1 MTSERTDFADAKNH
15 AQSGN
20 RQSQNADPMPAG
32 QDCDSGNNDA
42 KFKQQQGQVRFSS
55 INEEYEP
62 PESPA
67 SGNVPA
73 SGPPSDQK
81 QEDDLRSLAA
91 TLQKSQLQESRLFN
105 FSYDPVSLPSS
116 RVASRESSDR
126 GRQEANGSG
135 VPSTHTSPP
144 ASAMQSPPLTPAA
157 THSREA
163 KNNELANTKA
173 AQTTAKQAPPLPPQQ
188 PSAITPSASPPT
200 SAPAKGAIAQSAPGS
215 RPSSTEHLA
224 RQDELTQTSS
234 HPLRGS
240 HRAQF
245 FVGPDASSRDES
257 PPMTPSVAVDSY
269 TPPGAITPIGEPDD
283 PYARSKRPP
292 QSKNLAQLDQRF
304 IFNSRD
310 MKRRGLSST
319 AHARPSTAR
328 SSSAS
333 DLKASEKRAGIF
345 GGKRDPRQSEAETK
359 PHGHM
364 AELKRFFKMGHKH
377 KRGESPTSKKS
388 SRGSGKSTPFQMAP
402 DNVPFADDH
411 GLNSKYGKL
420 GKVLGS
426 GAGGSVRLLK
436 RNSDGVTFA
445 VKQFRERHSWETTK
459 EYSKKVTAEFC
470 IGSTLHHGNIIET
483 LDIIQEGPHWYEV
496 MEYAPFDLFAIV
508 MTGKM
513 SKDEVAC
520 SFKQILSGVAYLHGM
535 GLAHR
540 DLKLDNVVVN
550 EHGIMKLIDF
560 GSAVVFRYPFEND
573 IVPASG
579 IVGSDPYLAPEVYD
593 EKKYDPRPTD
603 IWSLAIIFCCMSLR
617 RFPWKQPRVSDNS
630 YRLFVS
636 TPTPGTPVPDADPR
650 RHRPVK
656 SAPDLTTAANED
668 KAPQFAANINEEPS
682 KIMQT
687 PPRSPVKPV
696 AGNQEENQP
705 PETPQEKPQEK
716 PVVPNANCD
725 NKTNGHNK
733 PTRTTSK
740 EAPPLPPGAAQAAA
754 QRQEVIKGPWRLL
767 RLLPRESRYIIGR
780 MLKVSVKDRAT
791 LDDVLTDEWVRN
803 IKACQ
808 QEVTGELIKAQGHTH
823 VLEPPSPSAGA
834 IAGLTVDCSL
844 YPLDTIKTRLQKA
857 RHHGPSVPTPSLSLR
872 QTIRS
877 IYAGLPSV
885 LLGSAPSAASF
896 FIVYDGVKRSLL
908 SSTNPESQSRSHK
921 MLTQSL
927 ASSLGEIAACAVR
940 VPTEVVK
947 QRAQAGLFGGSS
959 LLALKD
965 ILALRHPGPTSG
977 AKRGYGRVIRE
988 LYRGASITIAR
999 EIPFT
1004 VLQFTMW
1011 EAMKEIYAKR
1021 RQQASGAGLGT
1032 AVSAQVPASTS
1043 AMFGSIA
1050 GAISAGLTTPLDVI
1064 KTRVMLARRGDGAEG
1079 NSGVRIKDVVQEI
1092 SKEGLGAFFR
1102 GIQPRIAWIG
1112 IGGAVFLG
1120 TIAQSQP
1127 PHRPFPP
1134 HFDCFTRT
1142 LVAVV
1147 PCCMARKLSHQR
1159 VTYVLP
1165 PPDAPGGHRL
1175 GVNGLAIDPVNS
1187 TLYSAGRDGVICS
1200 WDLNLPSLP
1209 SSSATNTG
1217 ATKFRNQ
1224 VQAHTHWINDI
1235 VLTRNNSALVSASSD
1250 TTVRVW
1256 RPHSEST
1263 DVPEPIGK
1271 HTDYVKALASPGS
1284 HSSWV
1289 ASGGL
1294 DHKVNLWD
1302 LNGKGQILSID
1313 ASGAE
1318 DSVKGSVYA
1327 LGAVSS
1333 VIASGGPEK
1342 LVRVWDP
1349 KSGKLITKFV
1359 GHTNNIRDILI
1370 NRDGDTIMT
1379 ASSDQTVK
1387 IWSLTAGRCMHTL
1400 TMHNDSVWSLY
1411 SNHPNLSVFYS
1422 SDRSGLVAKTDTRNA
1437 SDIEQGICVAALQEH
1452 EGVVKVVAAGDH
1464 IWTAT
1469 PKSSINRWGDID
1481 TTAEI
1486 DAPKERGTASDSNTT
1501 KADDKSP
1508 PKEKERPTKIP
1519 YESLLLLSNTSTLPS
1534 SRVPQSVAQR
1544 SIANGQP
1551 TSPQPDIDDDLGLTL
1566 PAYALP
1572 EETVEGQHGLIKHFL
1587 LNDRKRTLTQDSAGE
1602 VVLWDLLRC
1611 VPIRSFGKRHMDD
1624 VASEVNT
1631 IESVATWCTIDIRT
1645 GRLSVILEPGR
1656 CFDAEI
1662 YADEAD
1668 LPDYSEIREDQ
1679 RVNLGKWVL
1688 RWLFARLVDEQVK
1701 RDAEFRAEAKVRAE
1715 ELAKSNSESAPI
1727 DIPSKLTV
1735 PIPLDPSGRLGL
1747 ESLGSPTTPGF
1758 GIGFATTP
1766 GSLTSSVLNPGHNN
1780 HNMGTSPGESSDY
1793 LMSHQGADMARSSMS
1808 DRSSDYFSSP
1818 RAHAPPDAD
1827 KPLPTPG
1834 DQTPTPTAASGEPD
1848 KEERKKGSL
1857 LFGKK
1862 FRMDF
1867 PKKLGRTS
1875 SEVKPQI
1882 QEEKP
1887 EEPEM
1892 SSVKEEKVFEANLSG
1907 LVERARHEYEE
1918 FLSANPDQE
1927 LVSALAPSD
1936 ESETPV
1942 LDIPSR
1948 TVVFIQEESGDSV
1961 VASDVYRGTL
1971 DNIGQDIGKL
1981 EKAVPLW
1988 LADLLLKNQMPFKEP
2003 VKLAFS
2009 LRPYDDSL
2017 PPVVKPDTINAASNN
2032 SRLNANR
2039 MLRAKKILAYVSERI
2054 EEPTNDPVQD
2064 AMKPEE
2070 YLELYCQQTLVNPNM
2085 TLATIKAHH
2094 WRSGNDMV
2102 LHYKFNGKKA
2112 IRLLGSGKENE
2123 DKEKPGSEAGL
2134 SQQLQA
2140 GSNGLPNGE
2149 GAGASDNSASAS
2161 ASVDNS

>member
-1 MTSERTDFADAKNH
+1 MSA
-15 AQSGN
+15 
-20 RQSQNADPMPAG
+20 RQDI
-32 QDCDSGNNDA
+32 DSGNNDA
-42 KFKQQQGQVRFSS
+42 KFKQQPGQVRFSS

-62 PESPA
+62 PESPTA
-67 SGNVPA
+67 GDAPA
-73 SGPPSDQK
+73 SGPPTDQK

-91 TLQKSQLQESRLFN
+91 SLQKSQLQESRLFN
-105 FSYDPVSLPSS
+105 FSYDTVSLPSS

-163 KNNELANTKA
+163 KNNDTTNIKL
-173 AQTTAKQAPPLPPQQ
+173 AQTTAEQVPPPPQQ

-200 SAPAKGAIAQSAPGS
+200 SAPSKGAIAQSAPGS

-224 RQDELTQTSS
+224 RQNELTQTSS
-234 HPLRGS
+234 HPLRGT

-245 FVGPDASSRDES
+245 FVGPDAGSRDES

-310 MKRRGLSST
+310 MKRRGLSSS

-345 GGKRDPRQSEAETK
+345 GGKKDLRQPEPEAK

-388 SRGSGKSTPFQMAP
+388 SRGSGKSTPFQMAT

-483 LDIIQEGPHWYEV
+483 LDIIQEGPLWYEV

-573 IVPASG
+573 IVHASG

-656 SAPDLTTAANED
+656 SAPDLTTATNED
-668 KAPQFAANINEEPS
+668 KAPQSAGSISEEPS

-687 PPRSPVKPV
+687 PPRSPVKPL
-696 AGNQEENQP
+696 AGNLEENQP
-705 PETPQEKPQEK
+705 PEITQEKPQETPQETPQEKLQEKPQEK
-716 PVVPNANCD
+716 PAVPSANCD
-725 NKTNGHNK
+725 NKANGHNK

-740 EAPPLPPGAAQAAA
+740 EAPPLPPGSAQAAA

-780 MLKVSVKDRAT
+780 MLKVGVKDRAT

-803 IKACQ
+803 IRACQ
-808 QEVTGELIKAQGHTH
+808 QEVTGELIKAPGHTH
-823 VLEPPSPSAGA
+823 VLEPPSPSVPAGA

-872 QTIRS
+872 QTIRG

-908 SSTNPESQSRSHK
+908 SSSNPDSQSRSHK
-921 MLTQSL
+921 ILTQSL
-927 ASSLGEIAACAVR
+927 ASSMGEIAACAVR

-965 ILALRHPGPTSG
+965 ILAQRHPDPTSG
-977 AKRGYGRVIRE
+977 AKRGYGQVIRE
-988 LYRGASITIAR
+988 LYRGAGITIAR

-1011 EAMKEIYAKR
+1011 EAMKESYAKR
-1021 RQQASGAGLGT
+1021 RLQGSEAGLGSG
-1032 AVSAQVPASTS
+1032 VVAQVPASTS

-1050 GAISAGLTTPLDVI
+1050 GAISAGVTTPLDVI
-1064 KTRVMLARRGDGAEG
+1064 KTRVMLARRGGGAEG
-1079 NSGVRIKDVVQEI
+1079 NSSVKIKDVVQEI

-1102 GIQPRIAWIG
+1102 GIQPRVAWIG
-1112 IGGAVFLG
+1112 IGGAIFLG
-1120 TIAQSQP
+1120 SYQWAWN
-1127 PHRPFPP
+1127 
-1134 HFDCFTRT
+1134 T
-1142 LVAVV
+1142 LE
-1147 PCCMARKLSHQR
+1147 KSKEDHQR

-1175 GVNGLAIDPVNS
+1175 GVNGLAIDPENS

-1200 WDLNLPSLP
+1200 WDLDLPSLS
-1209 SSSATNTG
+1209 SSSAAKPG

-1224 VQAHTHWINDI
+1224 VQVHTHWINDI
-1235 VLTRNNSALVSASSD
+1235 VLTQNNSALVTASSD
-1250 TTVRVW
+1250 TTVKLW
-1256 RPHSEST
+1256 RPHSRST

-1313 ASGAE
+1313 ASGGE
-1318 DSVKGSVYA
+1318 NSVKGSVYT
-1327 LGAVSS
+1327 LGAMSS

-1501 KADDKSP
+1501 KPDDKSP
-1508 PKEKERPTKIP
+1508 PKEKQKPTKIP

-1534 SRVPQSVAQR
+1534 SRIPQGVAQR
-1544 SIANGQP
+1544 AIANGQP
-1551 TSPQPDIDDDLGLTL
+1551 ISPQPDIDDELGLTL
-1566 PAYALP
+1566 PAYDLP

-1611 VPIRSFGKRHMDD
+1611 VPIKSFGKRHMDD

-1631 IESVATWCTIDIRT
+1631 IESVAHWCTIDIRT

-1668 LPDYSEIREDQ
+1668 LPDQSQIREDQ

-1688 RWLFARLVDEQVK
+1688 RWLFAPLVDEQVK
-1701 RDAEFRAEAKVRAE
+1701 RDTDYRIEAKTRAE
-1715 ELAKSNSESAPI
+1715 EAAARSNSQSAPT
-1727 DIPSKLTV
+1727 DIPGKLTV
-1735 PIPLDPSGRLGL
+1735 PIPSDPLGRYGP
-1747 ESLGSPTTPGF
+1747 ESFGSPTTPGH

-1766 GSLTSSVLNPGHNN
+1766 GSLTSSVLNPGHTN

-1793 LMSHQGADMARSSMS
+1793 LMSHPGADVARSSMS

-1818 RAHAPPDAD
+1818 KAQAPPDAD
-1827 KPLPTPG
+1827 KALATPGG

-1848 KEERKKGSL
+1848 KDERKKGSS

-1882 QEEKP
+1882 QEEKA
-1887 EEPEM
+1887 EEPEP
-1892 SSVKEEKVFEANLSG
+1892 SSVKEEKVFEASLSG
-1907 LVERARHEYEE
+1907 LIERARHEYEE
-1918 FLSANPDQE
+1918 FLVANPGQD
-1927 LVSALAPSD
+1927 LVSSLTPSD
-1936 ESETPV
+1936 ETETPV
-1942 LDIPSR
+1942 LDIPAR

-1961 VASDVYRGTL
+1961 VASDLYRGTL
-1971 DNIGQDIGKL
+1971 DNISQDIGKL
-1981 EKAVPLW
+1981 EKAMPLW
-1988 LADLLLKNQMPFKEP
+1988 LADLLLKNQLPFKDP
-2003 VKLAFS
+2003 VKLAFT
-2009 LRPYDDSL
+2009 LKPYDDLL
-2017 PPVVKPDTINAASNN
+2017 PSVVKPDPINGTANN

-2039 MLRAKKILAYVSERI
+2039 MLRAKKILAYVAERI
-2054 EEPTNDPVQD
+2054 EESTNDPVQD
-2064 AMKPEE
+2064 ALKPEE
-2070 YLELYCQQTLVNPNM
+2070 YLELYCQQTLIHPNM

-2094 WRSGNDMV
+2094 WRSGNDMI
-2102 LHYKFNGKKA
+2102 LHYKSSGKKA
-2112 IRLLGSGKENE
+2112 IRLLGSGKDNE
-2123 DKEKPGSEAGL
+2123 DKDKLAAETGL
-2134 SQQLQA
+2134 SQQLRP
-2140 GSNGLPNGE
+2140 GSSGLPNGD
-2149 GAGASDNSASAS
+2149 GPGASDKSVSASG
-2161 ASVDNS
+2161 SVNNG